1 MTWRVA
7 YDLATDHRSAAMAET
22 TRAGRGIAPEPA
34 IVGTAEWW
42 VLVGSSDL
50 PLQLSEGVI
59 EQIHWSGHGDFPEF
73 TMRRSDAAT
82 ERWERY
88 GDHTLYVERLAV
100 RVSWVEQ
107 LWARTEPYADT
118 AKVVV
123 RVEVEE
129 SDRRSAMEGR
139 PAPRAP

>member
-1 MTWRVA
+1 
-7 YDLATDHRSAAMAET
+7 
-22 TRAGRGIAPEPA
+22 
-34 IVGTAEWW
+34 VGTDEWW
-42 VLVGSSDL
+42 ALVGSSDL

-59 EQIHWSGHGDFPEF
+59 GQIHWSGHGDFPEF
-73 TMRRSDAAT
+73 TMRRSDGAT

-88 GDHTLYVERLAV
+88 GDHTLYVEGRGV

-107 LWARTEPYADT
+107 RWARTEPFLADA

-139 PAPRAP
+139 PAPNAP